1 MCDELQRILQIPT
14 EETFLENKGTI
25 AGSKKLEKEDLYLI
39 QKQLRR
45 FTKRPPCPSGNS
57 P

>member
-45 FTKRPPCPSGNS
+45 FTNMLERNFKFL
-57 P
+57 